1 MKETEMAKDWKQVA
15 KAQKRE
21 MAEMKATIRK
31 WQRMYARL
39 EKAGWGALE
48 RLGAAR
54 AWNKHRVQMLPQ
66 NWPLLEASDKASLFY
81 FREVQRLGKLA
92 KRLEAKKA

>member
-1 MKETEMAKDWKQVA
+1 MAKDWKQVA
-15 KAQKRE
+15 KAQKRD

-48 RLGAAR
+48 RLAFRAGAA
-54 AWNKHRVQMLPQ
+54 Q
-66 NWPLLEASDKASLFY
+66 NWTLLEASDRASLFY
-81 FREVQRLGKLA
+81 FREIQRLGKQV

>member
-1 MKETEMAKDWKQVA
+1 MAKDWKQVA

-39 EKAGWGALE
+39 EKAGWVAL
-48 RLGAAR
+48 RRATHAGAADD
-54 AWNKHRVQMLPQ
+54 VT
-66 NWPLLEASDKASLFY
+66 LLEAADKASLFY
-81 FREVQRLGKLA
+81 FRETVRLGKLV

>member
-1 MKETEMAKDWKQVA
+1 MAKDWKQVA
-15 KAQKRE
+15 KAQKRD

-48 RLGAAR
+48 RLGLPAAAHEPSGR
-54 AWNKHRVQMLPQ
+54 R
-66 NWPLLEASDKASLFY
+66 NWALLEASDKASLFY
-81 FREVQRLGKLA
+81 FRETERLGKLA

>member
-1 MKETEMAKDWKQVA
+1 MTKDWKQVA

-39 EKAGWGALE
+39 EKAGWGAL
-48 RLGAAR
+48 RCATRAGAADD
-54 AWNKHRVQMLPQ
+54 VT
-66 NWPLLEASDKASLFY
+66 LLEAADKASLFY
-81 FREVQRLGKLA
+81 FRETVRLGKLVE
-92 KRLEAKKA
+92 RLEAKKA

>member
-1 MKETEMAKDWKQVA
+1 MAKDWKQVA

-54 AWNKHRVQMLPQ
+54 APQ
-66 NWPLLEASDKASLFY
+66 NWTLLEASDKASLFY
-81 FREVQRLGKLA
+81 FRETERLGKLA